1 MFSIPFVS
9 FPFLSCHLHLSYR
22 IYVMRDCN
30 LFLCD
35 IFSDKRKASSD
46 QLVQQQPPQ
55 KKLATET
62 TMQINRSGGMVVSG
76 FSNTIGSSSL
86 GRISRHLVPNENMS
100 GGSAAANVLSQAW
113 KDDLNAGQLLG
124 SLTDLFSEGMFAF
137 TPKSELCMFLWES
150 LKLVVSSSH
159 TIPVSIKL

>member
-1 MFSIPFVS
+1 M
-9 FPFLSCHLHLSYR
+9 
-22 IYVMRDCN
+22 
-30 LFLCD
+30 
-35 IFSDKRKASSD
+35 
-46 QLVQQQPPQ
+46 
-55 KKLATET
+55 
-62 TMQINRSGGMVVSG
+62 VSG

-137 TPKSELCMFLWES
+137 TPKSELCMFL
-150 LKLVVSSSH
+150 
-159 TIPVSIKL
+159 